1 MLLHLRLTVP
11 AERCGEVLAVLGAHV
26 GVTHLVHLP
35 GVVRRPDGDLVMCDV
50 ARESVDELVDELQR
64 HGVERDGGIAIESID
79 TSLSETTDRSVRDA
93 PGDGADAVVW
103 DQVVQTADEESR
115 LTLTFC
121 AFLTIATLLA
131 ALAIVTDSAV
141 LLIGGMVMGPEF
153 SPLAGIALGLVHR
166 HRAVIRHSIRSLT
179 VGFAIATVLTIG
191 FCLALRGLG
200 WADVGDLLAERPATG
215 FITRPDRWSFPVAF
229 IAGVAG
235 MLALTS
241 SKSASLVGVFISVTT
256 VPAVAAFS
264 LGVAFGDWA
273 DAGRSV
279 LQLGINVV
287 GILLAAVLTLLV
299 LKAVW
304 RRVPRAVPRL
314 VRDPL

>member
-1 MLLHLRLTVP
+1 MLLHLRVTVP
-11 AERCGEVLAVLGAHV
+11 VERCGEVLALLGTHV

-79 TSLSETTDRSVRDA
+79 TSLSDTTDRAVRAA

-166 HRAVIRHSIRSLT
+166 NRAVIRHSVRSLT

-273 DAGRSV
+273 DAARSV

-287 GILLAAVLTLLV
+287 GILLAAVLTLSV

-304 RRVPRAVPRL
+304 
-314 VRDPL
+314 

>member
-1 MLLHLRLTVP
+1 
-11 AERCGEVLAVLGAHV
+11 
-26 GVTHLVHLP
+26 VHLP

-166 HRAVIRHSIRSLT
+166 HRAVIRHSVRSLT
-179 VGFAIATVLTIG
+179 VGFAIATVITIG

>member
-1 MLLHLRLTVP
+1 MLLHLRITVP
-11 AERCGEVLAVLGAHV
+11 VDRADEVHTLLDDHP

-35 GVVRRPDGDLVMCDV
+35 GAVRRPDGDLVMCDV
-50 ARESVDELVDELQR
+50 ARESVDHLVDELQR
-64 HGVERDGGIAIESID
+64 HGVDQDGGIAIESVD
-79 TSLSETTDRSVRDA
+79 TSLSAASERAERDA

-103 DQVVQTADEESR
+103 DQVVATADEESR
-115 LTLTFC
+115 LTWTFC
-121 AFLTIATLLA
+121 AFLTIACLLA
-131 ALAIVTDSAV
+131 ALAIITDSAV

-166 HRAVIRHSIRSLT
+166 DQLVIRHSLASLGVGFAVATVLT
-179 VGFAIATVLTIG
+179 VGFAL
-191 FCLALRGLG
+191 LLRWWG
-200 WADVGDLLAERPATG
+200 WADVSDLLAERPATG

-256 VPAVAAFS
+256 VPAVAALA
-264 LGVAFGDWA
+264 LGIAFGDWN
-273 DAGRSV
+273 DAARSV

-287 GILLAAVLTLLV
+287 GIMLAAVLTLLV
-299 LKAVW
+299 LKGLW
-304 RRVPRAVPRL
+304 RRVPRAVPRRL
-314 VRDPL
+314 GEAG

>member
-1 MLLHLRLTVP
+1 VLLHLRLTVP

>member
-11 AERCGEVLAVLGAHV
+11 AERCGAVLAVLGAHV

-166 HRAVIRHSIRSLT
+166 HRAVIRHSVRSLT

>member
-11 AERCGEVLAVLGAHV
+11 ADRCGEVLAVLGAHV

-166 HRAVIRHSIRSLT
+166 HRAVIQHSVRSLT

>member
-166 HRAVIRHSIRSLT
+166 HRAVIRHSVRSLT

>member
-1 MLLHLRLTVP
+1 VLLHLRLTVP

-166 HRAVIRHSIRSLT
+166 HRAVIRHSVRSLT
-179 VGFAIATVLTIG
+179 VGFAIATVITIG